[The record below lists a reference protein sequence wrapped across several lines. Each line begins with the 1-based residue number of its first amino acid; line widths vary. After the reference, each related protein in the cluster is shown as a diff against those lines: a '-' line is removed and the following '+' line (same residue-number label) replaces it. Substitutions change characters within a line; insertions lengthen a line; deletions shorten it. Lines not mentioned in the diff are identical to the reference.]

1 MAMKSCFRPVDIL
14 SLGFAALL
22 AFLTVFYAQLI
33 PHWHWLLIRYLLLAL
48 AIASA
53 AMYVKNMNTRRPVVF
68 LYTFLPVLIVPVIFD
83 SLGDLIPWIRP
94 GAADDIL
101 IRIDYAIFGV
111 HPTVWLERL
120 VDPVL
125 TFIMQTAYIMYYPM
139 AIALGAVLAAKRKE
153 KELDEAI
160 FGIVL
165 CFYLSYLGY
174 ILVPAVGPRFALA
187 DMQAKGLDAWPIVTA
202 IQNTLNALEN
212 TKTDAFPSGHT
223 AIALMTLYYAWRSKE
238 KLLSFIL
245 LPVVCGLIFSTV
257 YLRYHYVI
265 DVISGILLAA
275 ATITIAPSVK
285 RMLSRSTNPAR

>member
-1 MAMKSCFRPVDIL
+1 MAMKSYFRPVDIL

-22 AFLTVFYAQLI
+22 ALLTVVYAHLI
-33 PHWHWLLIRYLLLAL
+33 PHWHWLLIRYLLLTL

-53 AMYVKNMNTRRPVVF
+53 AMYVKNMNTWQPVVF

-94 GAADDIL
+94 GVTDDIL

-120 VDPVL
+120 VHPVL
-125 TFIMQTAYIMYYPM
+125 TFIMQTAYITYYPM

-187 DMQAKGLDAWPIVTA
+187 DMQTKGLDAWPIVTA

-238 KLLSFIL
+238 KLLSSIL

>member
-1 MAMKSCFRPVDIL
+1 MAMKSYFRPVDIL

-22 AFLTVFYAQLI
+22 ALLTLVYAQLI

-53 AMYVKNMNTRRPVVF
+53 ATYVKNMNTWQPVVY

-94 GAADDIL
+94 RITDDIL

-120 VDPVL
+120 VHPVL
-125 TFIMQTAYIMYYPM
+125 TFIMQTAYITYYPM
-139 AIALGAVLAAKRKE
+139 AIVLGAVLAAKKKE

-187 DMQAKGLDAWPIVTA
+187 YMQTKGLDAWPIVTA
-202 IQNTLNALEN
+202 IQNTLNDLEN

-223 AIALMTLYYAWRSKE
+223 AIALMTLYYAWRYKE
-238 KLLSFIL
+238 KPLSSIL
-245 LPVVCGLIFSTV
+245 LPVVCCLIFSTV

-265 DVISGILLAA
+265 DVIAGILLAA

-285 RMLSRSTNPAR
+285 RMLSRSTDPAR